1 MEFLQWLVQYLN
13 GSFLEKNFNES
24 VIVNLDLVDEGH
36 FAIDAGA
43 NVGKV
48 TFFFAMRGS
57 IVFAFEPH
65 PDAYRLLEKRFGH
78 WENVH
83 LYNSAICDFDGKIKL
98 FLHQKND
105 ENPISFS
112 TGSSLLASK
121 TNVNSE
127 KFVWVDAI
135 DLSTFIKSSGQCF
148 SILKMDIEGAEVDV
162 LPKIIT
168 SGAIDKVKKILVETH
183 EEKNAFLSEKTKR
196 LKELLYKQKL
206 NEKVSLDWH

>member
-1 MEFLQWLVQYLN
+1 MELLQWLAQYLN

-24 VIVNLDLVDEGH
+24 GIANLDLVDEGH
-36 FAIDAGA
+36 FVIDAGA

-65 PDAYRLLEKRFGH
+65 PKAYRLLEKRFGH

-83 LYNSAICDFDGKIKL
+83 LYNVAVCDFDGKIKL

-105 ENPISFS
+105 EDPILFS
-112 TGSSLLASK
+112 TGSSVLASK
-121 TNVNSE
+121 TNVDPE
-127 KFVWVDAI
+127 KFVCVDAI
-135 DLSTFIKSSGQCF
+135 DLSTFIKASGECF
-148 SILKMDIEGAEVDV
+148 SLVKMDIEGAEVDV

-168 SGAIDKVKKILVETH
+168 SGAIDKVKMILVETH
-183 EEKNAFLSEKTKR
+183 EEKNVFLTEKTKK
-196 LKELLYKQKL
+196 LKKLLYKQEL
-206 NEKVSLDWH
+206 NKKVSLDWH